1 MMVTVWVVPWETRRM
16 DLIAGGSGLL
26 IATPSSQWGLMRSM
40 SMTEVVRGGGGESE
54 VERKTVGSS
63 ACFRDTCD
71 CGLSLAV

>member
-1 MMVTVWVVPWETRRM
+1 M

-40 SMTEVVRGGGGESE
+40 SMTEVVRGEGESE
-54 VERKTVGSS
+54 VERKTVGPS

>member
-1 MMVTVWVVPWETRRM
+1 MVTVWVVPLETRRM
-16 DLIAGGSGLL
+16 DLIAGGSVLL

-40 SMTEVVRGGGGESE
+40 SMTEVVRGEGESE

-63 ACFRDTCD
+63 ACFRDTCN